1 MLEAFEF
8 LNGISPW
15 WWVAF
20 ALALGAFEMATMS
33 FFLIWPAL
41 SALIVA
47 ALLAL
52 TPDMTQEG
60 QLSIFAVA
68 SVLLTVLGRIVINRY
83 GDGGGNE
90 ETVLNNRGK
99 RFVGRTGTV
108 LEYENGHGVIEV
120 EGMRWRA
127 NFPKDTAGEIGASVR
142 IVSAE
147 GMTLNVEPLIS

>member
-1 MLEAFEF
+1 MEFLEI

-15 WWVAF
+15 WWVA
-20 ALALGAFEMATMS
+20 LALGLGALEMATMS

-47 ALLAL
+47 GLLYSS
-52 TPDMTQEG
+52 PDMSGSMQIT
-60 QLSIFAVA
+60 IFAIA
-68 SVLLTVLGRIVINRY
+68 AMLLTVLGRIVINRY

-90 ETVLNNRGK
+90 DSVLNDRGK

-108 LEYENGHGVIEV
+108 LEFANGHGIVEV

-127 NFPKDTAGEIGASVR
+127 NFPQDAEGEIGSQVR
-142 IVSAE
+142 IISAE
-147 GMTLNVEPLIS
+147 GLTLKVEPLIA